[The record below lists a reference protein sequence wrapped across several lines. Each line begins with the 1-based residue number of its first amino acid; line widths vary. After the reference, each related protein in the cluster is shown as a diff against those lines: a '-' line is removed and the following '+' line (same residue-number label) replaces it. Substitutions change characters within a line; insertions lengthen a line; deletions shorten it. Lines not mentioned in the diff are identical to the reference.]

1 MQVKKSITN
10 DFYVFTGLNSSPDSV
25 HPSQSSSSSPPTDS
39 SQSQWLVER
48 YSAKHSSKIPV
59 PVLSKSKSRRN
70 LLNGNQQ
77 RTLKAQIR
85 DSVGGT
91 TTNNS
96 KVDQIIA
103 DLLIEA
109 LNHSTDIG
117 IEFIKT
123 PQSVSSQSNVN
134 LNPAKRMSLHSRR
147 ANAIG
152 SSGAIVSGKRSAH
165 SSAKYQQVFDSIPE
179 EKSGSQSY
187 ESPSDENSTTSPV
200 DRATTN
206 PNERTTSESK
216 TTAKTSSSSSP
227 VKRHETSQRSP
238 PKLLPNG
245 NQVKMASGKAAIES
259 DQDKAETWFGCFGR
273 AHVDSPIDGLLEE
286 GILKLMHSTSLAV

>member
-1 MQVKKSITN
+1 MNLLI
-10 DFYVFTGLNSSPDSV
+10 FTGMNSSPENLN
-25 HPSQSSSSSPPTDS
+25 PSQSSSFSPPTDS
-39 SQSQWLVER
+39 SQCQSLIER

-59 PVLSKSKSRRN
+59 PVLSKNKSRRS

-77 RTLKAQIR
+77 RTLKAQFR

-91 TTNNS
+91 SINNS
-96 KVDQIIA
+96 KVDQFIA

-123 PQSVSSQSNVN
+123 PQNPSCQSN
-134 LNPAKRMSLHSRR
+134 LKLTPAKRMSLHSRR
-147 ANAIG
+147 SNAIG
-152 SSGAIVSGKRSAH
+152 SNGKRSAH

-200 DRATTN
+200 DRVSTN
-206 PNERTTSESK
+206 PAEQTTGESK
-216 TTAKTSSSSSP
+216 AVKSSASSSSP
-227 VKRHETSQRSP
+227 SKCNGPSKQNSFASIS
-238 PKLLPNG
+238 NG
-245 NQVKMASGKAAIES
+245 NQMKVASGKAAIES
-259 DQDKAETWFGCFGR
+259 DQDKSETWFGCFGR
-273 AHVDSPIDGLLEE
+273 THVDSPVDGLLMEE
-286 GILKLMHSTSLAV
+286 GILKIMHSTSLAV